1 MKREEEVIIKRH
13 PASFPPKILDVIDL
27 LLEQFDN
34 ALLWV
39 PSRLLD
45 PFAGIGGVADL
56 SRDGETYGV
65 EIEPEWAEQAMARG
79 VITHIGDSRH
89 LPWPDAF
96 MGAICTSPTY
106 GNRLADKYFPNM
118 SDSKHRKRRSYRIY
132 LGRPLTPGNSGA
144 MHVGD
149 DYRNLHR
156 SVWAECVRVL
166 APGGLFILNI
176 KDHSRNGVLQGVP
189 DWHVKTLEGLGLV
202 LLERKEV
209 PLRGDQ
215 NTATMR
221 KLGVAVVDYE
231 LVIVFQKPSL
241 DASCDA
247 SDESDDLLF

>member
-1 MKREEEVIIKRH
+1 MTKEVTCKKH
-13 PASFPPKILDVIDL
+13 PASFPKKILDVVDQIL
-27 LLEQFDN
+27 AQLAF
-34 ALLWV
+34 ALIWV
-39 PSRLLD
+39 PARILD
-45 PFAGIGGVADL
+45 PFVGIGGIGGL
-56 SRDGETYGV
+56 NWDGEIYGV
-65 EIEPEWAEQAMARG
+65 EIEPEWAEQARARG
-79 VITHIGDSRH
+79 IITHTGDARR
-89 LPWPDAF
+89 LPWPDGF
-96 MGAICTSPTY
+96 FGAICTSPTY
-106 GNRLADKYFPNM
+106 GNRLADSYAPDL
-118 SDSKHRKRRSYRIY
+118 SDPKHGKRRSYRIY
-132 LGRPLTPGNSGA
+132 LGRPLTSGNSGA

-156 SVWAECVRVL
+156 SVWADCVRVL
-166 APGGLFILNI
+166 APGGLFLLNI
-176 KDHSRNGVLQGVP
+176 KDHSRNGELQGVP

-241 DASCDA
+241 DVSSDA